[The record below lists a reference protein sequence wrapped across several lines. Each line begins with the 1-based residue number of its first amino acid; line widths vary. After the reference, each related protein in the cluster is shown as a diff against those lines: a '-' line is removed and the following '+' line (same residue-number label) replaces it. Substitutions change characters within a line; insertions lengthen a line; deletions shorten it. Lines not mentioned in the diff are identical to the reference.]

1 MISSISVTLLK
12 GRPFC
17 IKHDSENYFPQ
28 LLPTKTLSLCFSEIQ
43 HTQTW

>member
-1 MISSISVTLLK
+1 MISFISVTLLK
-12 GRPFC
+12 GKPFC

-28 LLPTKTLSLCFSEIQ
+28 FTKTLSLCFSEIQ